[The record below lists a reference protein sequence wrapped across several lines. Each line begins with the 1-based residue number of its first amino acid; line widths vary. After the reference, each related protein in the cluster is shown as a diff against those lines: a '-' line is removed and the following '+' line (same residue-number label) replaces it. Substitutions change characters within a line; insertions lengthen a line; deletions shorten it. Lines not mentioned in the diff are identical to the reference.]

1 MRTLIE
7 VCAGTVESCFTAW
20 RVGAHRVELCSALAL
35 GGLTASFGAIE
46 ICKNETLIDIYVLI
60 RPRQGDFL
68 YEREEVKVM
77 LRDIEMCGRLKV
89 AGVVI
94 GALDKHGKVDIE
106 VCKQMIDTARSHGL
120 GVTFH
125 RAIDRS
131 ANIYESLEQVIGLGV
146 DRVLTSGGAAT
157 ALEGLDALAKMGEIA
172 NGRVIIMPGAGINEG
187 NIAKVVKGAGV
198 SEIHLSASEKRESAS
213 LFRHSALSFTPDSLG
228 GDYSLKETSAE
239 VLKKCMKAL

>member
-35 GGLTASFGAIE
+35 GGLTPSFGAIE

-68 YEREEVKVM
+68 YEREDVKVM

-120 GVTFH
+120 GVTFQTSTGTFTKYNFNH
-125 RAIDRS
+125 LIYLRFNYSRMNKLYHAKQFLLPGCECYYNAAPIPFVEFASIPLSRPRWLSS
-131 ANIYESLEQVIGLGV
+131 A
-146 DRVLTSGGAAT
+146 
-157 ALEGLDALAKMGEIA
+157 
-172 NGRVIIMPGAGINEG
+172 P
-187 NIAKVVKGAGV
+187 
-198 SEIHLSASEKRESAS
+198 
-213 LFRHSALSFTPDSLG
+213 
-228 GDYSLKETSAE
+228 
-239 VLKKCMKAL
+239 